1 MLADINHSP
10 RRYSRHPNHRI
21 VVPDPPEPWTL
32 EEIEW
37 VLWPDTPDHV
47 PPRDQEEGQEEG
59 WPRLL
64 GC

>member
-10 RRYSRHPNHRI
+10 RRALRQRNRRI
-21 VVPDPPEPWTL
+21 VVPDPPEAWSL
-32 EEIEW
+32 EEVEW
-37 VLWPDTPDHV
+37 VLWPDTPDHL
-47 PPRDQEEGQEEG
+47 PPRDQEEG